1 MLTWVLQMII
11 ISIIFIFLVHHLINF
26 FKTTLTVPKIKDLVN
41 SPTQKYENMFNVM
54 SNKINSDKSTTDYS
68 NTISLSTDELI
79 PKQDVDKMKDELKN
93 FFKSQ
98 LNNNDEKNK
107 KEMISNTT
115 TDISMLSSA
124 SNNSLNFSSF

>member
-98 LNNNDEKNK
+98 LNNNSEKK
-107 KEMISNTT
+107 TEMINKTT
-115 TDISMLSSA
+115 TDISMLSS
-124 SNNSLNFSSF
+124 SNNNLNFSSF

>member
-26 FKTTLTVPKIKDLVN
+26 FKTTLTVLKIKDLVN

-98 LNNNDEKNK
+98 LNNNSEKK
-107 KEMISNTT
+107 TEMINKTT
-115 TDISMLSSA
+115 TDISMLSS
-124 SNNSLNFSSF
+124 SNNNLNFSSF